1 MKIAMTARL
10 TGMRTHV
17 NASATKLHEQ
27 QNVQIQHP
35 TSTEQHVN
43 AIALMT
49 QHLVAELHQTGIPT
63 LANAGARTRVTTAYQ
78 NTHGTQALANANVLT
93 ELKMKTSVTSQ
104 LQTGTKIAAN
114 VPAIGMHVLLIAQP
128 SQQHLTSALKAAN
141 ASATTRR

>member
-78 NTHGTQALANANVLT
+78 NTHGTQALANANVKHELT
-93 ELKMKTSVTSQ
+93 VTSQ